1 MYHKIVYTASMS
13 KRVACY
19 LRTSQAQM
27 HADNQRP
34 GIEALCQSR
43 GYSIVR
49 CYEESISGAA
59 KRRPVF
65 EQMLADARSRKFD
78 ALVVWSVDRFSRG
91 GAGSCFA
98 ALGQIDAAGV
108 EFISV
113 QESYLDTSGPFR
125 DVLLAFA
132 ATVAAMERGRL
143 IERTHAGLARARAQG
158 RVGGRPRKH
167 LPLIEAAIKLLDG
180 GASYDEVRKRYGVP
194 ASTLRRY
201 RAALKKGGQEQGART
216 A

>member
-1 MYHKIVYTASMS
+1 MT
-13 KRVACY
+13 KRVAAY
-19 LRTSQAQM
+19 VRVSTADQT
-27 HADNQRP
+27 ADNQRP
-34 GIEALCQSR
+34 GIEALCRAR
-43 GYSIVR
+43 GYTIVR
-49 CYEESISGAA
+49 WYEETISGAA

-108 EFISV
+108 DFVSV
-113 QESYLDTSGPFR
+113 GEAYLDTSGPFR

-132 ATVAAMERGRL
+132 ATVARMERDRL
-143 IERTHAGLARARAQG
+143 IERTNAGLARAKAQG
-158 RVGGRPRKH
+158 RVGGRPRKAGA
-167 LPLIEAAIKLLDG
+167 LIEAALVMLDG
-180 GASYDEVRKRYGVP
+180 GASYEDVRAKFGVP

-201 RAALKKGGQEQGART
+201 RAARKKSPALT

>member
-1 MYHKIVYTASMS
+1 ML
-13 KRVACY
+13 KRVAAY
-19 LRTSQAQM
+19 LRVSTTEQT
-27 HADNQRP
+27 ADNQRP
-34 GIEALCQSR
+34 GVEALCRDR
-43 GYSIVR
+43 GYTVVR
-49 CYEESISGAA
+49 WYEETISGAA

-78 ALVVWSVDRFSRG
+78 ALIVWSVDRFSRG

-108 EFISV
+108 DFVSV
-113 QESYLDTSGPFR
+113 RESYLDTSGPFR

-132 ATVAAMERGRL
+132 ATVARMERDRL
-143 IERTHAGLARARAQG
+143 IERTNAGNARARAQG

-167 LPLIEAAIKLLDG
+167 LPLMEAAIKLLDE
-180 GASYDEVRKRYGVP
+180 GASYDEARKRYGVP

-201 RAALKKGGQEQGART
+201 RAALKKGPGEQAAQR